1 MEINYSVKQLATLSG
16 VSIRTLHLYDEI
28 GLLKPHIRTDARYR
42 QYRAPELLRLQQI
55 LFYREL
61 GFPLKEIALILD
73 EPGFDLVEA
82 LKSHK
87 QELRMRQQRIRVLL
101 QTVDNTLRTLQNKTM
116 LNLDELYDGLSPE
129 QSAAYRKEAV
139 AAYGSEV
146 VEKAEQHLKK
156 LSKSA
161 LQLLVAKQKDL
172 ARQLAVLK
180 TEDPTSAQ
188 VQQLVQAHYENTRQ
202 LWGTADAADKQAEAY
217 TGLGQ
222 LYLADERFTQVDGK
236 SDPEFQEF
244 ISIAMAHYAEQHLR

>member
-16 VSIRTLHLYDEI
+16 VSIRTLHLYDEM

-42 QYRAPELLRLQQI
+42 QYREPELLRLQQI

-61 GFPLKEIALILD
+61 GFQLKEIAQILD
-73 EPGFDLVEA
+73 EPDFDLIDA

-87 QELRMRQQRIRVLL
+87 KELRARQQRLRVLL

-139 AAYGSEV
+139 EAYGSEV

-156 LSKSA
+156 LSKDE
-161 LQLLVAKQKDL
+161 LQLLVAKQKEL
-172 ARQLAVLK
+172 AKQLALLK
-180 TEDPTSAQ
+180 KEDPASAK
-188 VQQLVQAHYENTRQ
+188 VQQLVQEHYENTRK
-202 LWGTADAADKQAEAY
+202 LWGTADAADKQADAY
-217 TGLGQ
+217 IGLGQ

-236 SDPEFQEF
+236 SDAEFQEF
-244 ISIAMAHYAEQHLR
+244 ISVAMAHYADQHLR